1 MFHCIFN
8 VKYADVKRMRQED
21 RLGKVISQMELQ
33 RLAMDSERRAVLS
46 ELRVLSSE
54 LGYER
59 RRGIAQLL
67 ITLVIIVLG
76 VVSRSSTI
84 DAVLKP
90 LVAEAR
96 RRKSFYSHSSMS
108 GPLSGLQIDMG
119 SDRPPAVI
127 GFPPPRNKSQPDFSG
142 LPSSIRHQRSNS
154 VKRPSTPRRRHHTGP
169 IGNNG
174 NNMRIFSDSTPHLAS
189 LHTPP
194 DTHDMG
200 SPFAFNTPHANG
212 NGNTTP
218 NLRSPKPRISLPAS
232 RIVNRQ
238 RKLARSAHLHPMEA
252 DKVRR
257 QMKSPTYSSG
267 ELTPRRVDVSP
278 LTAEEG
284 VFSDGME
291 VEMLDDLDTR
301 SDWGTDAGGSVSE
314 VEADLRVDGRRLSP
328 AGKLALEPA
337 IITKKAC

>member
-1 MFHCIFN
+1 
-8 VKYADVKRMRQED
+8 MRQED

-84 DAVLKP
+84 DAVLEP
-90 LVAEAR
+90 LVAEAK
-96 RRKSFYSHSSMS
+96 RRKSFYKHSSIS

-127 GFPPPRNKSQPDFSG
+127 GFPPPRNKSQPEISG
-142 LPSSIRHQRSNS
+142 LPSSIRHQRTNS
-154 VKRPSTPRRRHHTGP
+154 VKRPSTPRRRHDTGP
-169 IGNNG
+169 IGS
-174 NNMRIFSDSTPHLAS
+174 NMRIFSDSTPHLAA
-189 LHTPP
+189 LQTPP
-194 DTHDMG
+194 NQSHDMG
-200 SPFAFNTPHANG
+200 SPFMFNNNNPH
-212 NGNTTP
+212 TTP
-218 NLRSPKPRISLPAS
+218 NLKSPKPRISLPPS
-232 RIVNRQ
+232 RMVNSQ
-238 RKLARSAHLHPMEA
+238 RRLARSAHLHPMEA

-267 ELTPRRVDVSP
+267 ELTPRRLTPGVDVSP

-291 VEMLDDLDTR
+291 IEMMDDLDTR
-301 SDWGTDAGGSVSE
+301 SDWDTDAGGSVSE

-328 AGKLALEPA
+328 AGKLAQEPPPYL
-337 IITKKAC
+337 KAD

>member
-1 MFHCIFN
+1 
-8 VKYADVKRMRQED
+8 
-21 RLGKVISQMELQ
+21 
-33 RLAMDSERRAVLS
+33 VLS

-90 LVAEAR
+90 LVAEAK
-96 RRKSFYSHSSMS
+96 RRKSFYSHNSMS

-127 GFPPPRNKSQPDFSG
+127 GFPPPRTKSHTEISG
-142 LPSSIRHQRSNS
+142 MPPSIKHQRSNS
-154 VKRPSTPRRRHHTGP
+154 VKRPSTPRRRYNTGP
-169 IGNNG
+169 VGS
-174 NNMRIFSDSTPHLAS
+174 NMRIFSDNTSHLAA
-189 LHTPP
+189 LNTPP
-194 DTHDMG
+194 NTQDMG
-200 SPFAFNTPHANG
+200 SPFAFNTTNPNVNG

-218 NLRSPKPRISLPAS
+218 SFRSPKPRISLPAS
-232 RIVNRQ
+232 RMVNSQ

-257 QMKSPTYSSG
+257 QMKLPTYSPG
-267 ELTPRRVDVSP
+267 ELTPRGVDVSP

-284 VFSDGME
+284 VFSDGIE
-291 VEMLDDLDTR
+291 VEMLDDLDIR

-314 VEADLRVDGRRLSP
+314 IEADLRVDGERLSP
-328 AGKLALEPA
+328 AGKPALEPP
-337 IITKKAC
+337 IVTKK

>member
-1 MFHCIFN
+1 MFAN
-8 VKYADVKRMRQED
+8 AQRMRQED

-90 LVAEAR
+90 LVAEAK
-96 RRKSFYSHSSMS
+96 RRKSFYSHSHNSMS

-127 GFPPPRNKSQPDFSG
+127 GFPPPRTKSHTELSG
-142 LPSSIRHQRSNS
+142 MPSSIRHQRSNS
-154 VKRPSTPRRRHHTGP
+154 VKRPSTPRRRHNTGP
-169 IGNNG
+169 VG
-174 NNMRIFSDSTPHLAS
+174 NNMRIFSDSTPHLAA

-194 DTHDMG
+194 NAQDTG
-200 SPFAFNTPHANG
+200 SPFAFNTPIANG
-212 NGNTTP
+212 NGNGNTNMNTTP
-218 NLRSPKPRISLPAS
+218 NFRSPKPRISLPAS
-232 RIVNRQ
+232 RMVNSQ

-257 QMKSPTYSSG
+257 QMKSPTYSTG

-278 LTAEEG
+278 ITAEEG

-314 VEADLRVDGRRLSP
+314 IDTDLRVDGRRLSP
-328 AGKLALEPA
+328 AGKLALEPP
-337 IITKKAC
+337 IVSEKR

>member
-1 MFHCIFN
+1 
-8 VKYADVKRMRQED
+8 MRQED

-90 LVAEAR
+90 LLAEAK
-96 RRKSFYSHSSMS
+96 RRKSFYSHNSMS

-127 GFPPPRNKSQPDFSG
+127 GSLPPRSKSQTEISG
-142 LPSSIRHQRSNS
+142 IPSSIRHQRSNS
-154 VKRPSTPRRRHHTGP
+154 VKRPLTPRRRHNTGP
-169 IGNNG
+169 VGNG
-174 NNMRIFSDSTPHLAS
+174 MRIFSDSTPHLPTFN
-189 LHTPP
+189 TPP
-194 DTHDMG
+194 NNQDMG
-200 SPFAFNTPHANG
+200 SPFAFNTPTTNVNG
-212 NGNTTP
+212 NLNTNTTP
-218 NLRSPKPRISLPAS
+218 NFRSPKPRISLPAS
-232 RIVNRQ
+232 RMVNSQ

-252 DKVRR
+252 DKVGR

-267 ELTPRRVDVSP
+267 ELTPRRVDISP

-291 VEMLDDLDTR
+291 VELLDDLDTR

-314 VEADLRVDGRRLSP
+314 IEADLRVDGRRLSP
-328 AGKLALEPA
+328 ADKPALEPPVT
-337 IITKKAC
+337 TKK

>member
-1 MFHCIFN
+1 
-8 VKYADVKRMRQED
+8 MRQED
-21 RLGKVISQMELQ
+21 RLGKVISQMEMQ

-59 RRGIAQLL
+59 RRGVAQLL

-96 RRKSFYSHSSMS
+96 RRKSVFSHNSMS

-119 SDRPPAVI
+119 SGRPPAVI
-127 GFPPPRNKSQPDFSG
+127 GFPPPRNKSQPEISG
-142 LPSSIRHQRSNS
+142 LPSSIRHQRAGSI
-154 VKRPSTPRRRHHTGP
+154 KRPMTPRRRHNTAGP
-169 IGNNG
+169 IGT
-174 NNMRIFSDSTPHLAS
+174 NMRIFSDSTPQLAS

-194 DTHDMG
+194 NPQDIG
-200 SPFAFNTPHANG
+200 SPFTFNVNSPHTTPHFK
-212 NGNTTP
+212 
-218 NLRSPKPRISLPAS
+218 SPKPRVSLPPS
-232 RIVNRQ
+232 RMVNNQ
-238 RKLARSAHLHPMEA
+238 RKIARSAHLHPMEA

-257 QMKSPTYSSG
+257 LMKSPTYSTG

-314 VEADLRVDGRRLSP
+314 VEADLRVDGTRVSP
-328 AGKLALEPA
+328 AGKLALGPPLSESN
-337 IITKKAC
+337 